1 MKIYTKTGDKGETGL
16 IGGIRIS
23 KGDPRIVAYGSV
35 DELNSNIGIT
45 ISSLG
50 VRNRDLFLDLIDIM
64 TRIQSELFVV
74 GSDLA
79 DPRFP
84 AGSQNQYKTP
94 RTEEKMALALE
105 GAIDKFE
112 TELEPITF
120 FILPGGS
127 TEASLFH
134 VTRTIARRAESAV
147 TILSKDQIINPI
159 VLVYLNRLSDFL
171 FVAARLINKRL
182 GIKDI
187 AWRPREADKVT

>member
-1 MKIYTKTGDKGETGL
+1 
-16 IGGIRIS
+16 
-23 KGDPRIVAYGSV
+23 
-35 DELNSNIGIT
+35 
-45 ISSLG
+45 
-50 VRNRDLFLDLIDIM
+50 
-64 TRIQSELFVV
+64 
-74 GSDLA
+74 
-79 DPRFP
+79 
-84 AGSQNQYKTP
+84 
-94 RTEEKMALALE
+94 MASALE

>member
-16 IGGIRIS
+16 IGGKRIS

-35 DELNSNIGIT
+35 DELNSNIGIA
-45 ISSLG
+45 ISSLAAK
-50 VRNRDLFLDLIDIM
+50 NRDLFLDLINIM
-64 TRIQSELFVV
+64 TCIQSELFIV

-79 DPRFP
+79 DPRYP
-84 AGSQNQYKTP
+84 AGNQNQYKTP
-94 RTEEKMALALE
+94 RTEENMASALE
-105 GAIDKFE
+105 DAIDKFE

-127 TEASLFH
+127 IEGSLLH
-134 VTRTIARRAESAV
+134 ITRTIARRAEIAV
-147 TILSKDQIINPI
+147 TLLSKDQIINPI

-187 AWRPREADKVT
+187 AWRPSERQTR